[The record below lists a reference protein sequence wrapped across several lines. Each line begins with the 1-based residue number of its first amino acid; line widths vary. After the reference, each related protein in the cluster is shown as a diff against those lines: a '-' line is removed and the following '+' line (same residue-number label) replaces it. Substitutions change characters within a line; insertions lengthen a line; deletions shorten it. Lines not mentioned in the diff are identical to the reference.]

1 MFSETIKGILKSNI
15 PALLLEIDQLSRLT
29 DNDKIYANTS
39 NRPHMFTSP
48 KIILDSSLAS
58 CYQHPSTCDLYFF
71 TFLFKKLKTEISVYL
86 GLARDFIS

>member
-48 KIILDSSLAS
+48 K
-58 CYQHPSTCDLYFF
+58 
-71 TFLFKKLKTEISVYL
+71 
-86 GLARDFIS
+86 